1 MKRVWVAA
9 LVALALAGCA
19 SVGNENIRHV
29 SEQNLAEK
37 LAKGKTTK
45 ADVRA
50 HLGAPDE
57 TSFTDSGNEIWKYV
71 HVKSTAKGVNFIP
84 VVNIFA
90 SGANQEKKEVVLL
103 FNQQGVL
110 VNYTMNTTQ
119 GEVRQGVFAH

>member
-1 MKRVWVAA
+1 M
-9 LVALALAGCA
+9 
-19 SVGNENIRHV
+19 
-29 SEQNLAEK
+29 AEK
-37 LAKGKTTK
+37 LANGKTTT

-90 SGANQEKKEVVLL
+90 SGANQEKKEIVLL